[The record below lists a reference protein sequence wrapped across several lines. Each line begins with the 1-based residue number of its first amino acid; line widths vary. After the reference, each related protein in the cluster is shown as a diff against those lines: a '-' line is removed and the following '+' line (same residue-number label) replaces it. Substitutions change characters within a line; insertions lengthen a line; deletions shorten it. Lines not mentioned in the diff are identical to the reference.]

1 MALSRS
7 AAHGDRL
14 EEFGS
19 RIRAF
24 RKSRGL
30 TQEQLAREAGVDRKT
45 INRIENSRYSPTLA
59 NVYSIADA
67 LNVETRE
74 LL

>member
-1 MALSRS
+1 MAIPRS
-7 AAHGDRL
+7 AAHGERL

-19 RIRAF
+19 RIRGF

-67 LNVETRE
+67 LKVEIRE